1 MLEKLIIA
9 GSIALALSVYPAI
22 KIYKGASVPMYQTRI
37 TNYERKIQ
45 EIKILEQDPATR
57 YVKITRLE
65 GKIVKLREKIAERA
79 KIQKLRAKWEY
90 QDELLRLKR
99 KHVVVD
105 SSIKIELK

>member
-22 KIYKGASVPMYQTRI
+22 RIYKGASVPMYQTKI

-45 EIKILEQDPATR
+45 EIKIVEQDPAIR
-57 YVKITRLE
+57 YVKIARLE

-79 KIQKLRAKWEY
+79 KVKALRAKWDY
-90 QDELLRLKR
+90 QDELLRLNRKR
-99 KHVVVD
+99 VFMD
-105 SSIKIELK
+105 STLKIELK

>member
-22 KIYKGASVPMYQTRI
+22 KIYKGASVPMYQTRS

-45 EIKILEQDPATR
+45 EIKSLEQDPATR

-79 KIQKLRAKWEY
+79 KIQKLRARWEY

-105 SSIKIELK
+105 SGIKIELK